1 VTLPPLRPCRVA
13 VAVTALLALPAA
25 ALAAGQRPEAGFSVS
40 TDDPPAGHAVVFSSW
55 SCDPDDRLVRHA
67 WDFDGD
73 GDFDDASGPVVRRV
87 FPRRGARTVGLEV
100 TASGGATDVM
110 HRSLVVDSEYALP
123 RSKQARVMSP
133 YPVVRIAGRLTRQG
147 ARIRL
152 LSVTR
157 APKCAVVRVSCRGRS
172 CPAKRVRRFKGRG
185 QLRFRPFQRRLR
197 ARTVLTVRV
206 SRGDSIGKYT
216 RFKIRAGKAPLRR
229 DRCLRPGES
238 VGSACPRE

>member
-25 ALAAGQRPEAGFSVS
+25 AFAAGQQPKAGFSLS
-40 TDDPPAGHAVVFSSW
+40 TEDPPAGHAVVFESW
-55 SCDPDDRLVRHA
+55 SCDPDGRLVRHD

-73 GDFDDASGPVVRRV
+73 GNFDDAQGRVVTRI
-87 FPRRGARTVGLEV
+87 FPRRGARTVGLKV
-100 TASGGATDVM
+100 TAAGEETDVVRRPM
-110 HRSLVVDSEYALP
+110 VVDSEYALP
-123 RSKQARVMSP
+123 REKEERVMSP

-147 ARIRL
+147 ARIRV

-157 APKCAVVRVSCRGRS
+157 APKCAVVRVTCRGRS
-172 CPAKRVRRFKGRG
+172 CPAKRVTRFKGRG
-185 QLRFRPFQRRLR
+185 QVRFRVFQRSLR
-197 ARTVLTVRV
+197 AGTVLTVRV

-216 RFKIRAGKAPLRR
+216 RFQIRAGKAPRRR

-238 VGSACPRE
+238 VGSPCPQE